1 MVNSINS
8 AYGTANDSLAE
19 STASVLGKDDFLKLL
34 VAELKYQDPMDP
46 MKDRDFIAQMAQ
58 FSSLEQMQ
66 NLNNNFELMAQLNL
80 MTVSFNTVSIIG
92 KKIVYEDDSGQTCN
106 GIVTGVNF
114 SETVP
119 SIIVDENK
127 EISLEAVLKVVENKI
142 PESSGLA
149 EDDSNTEGVSEDG
162 Q

>member
-1 MVNSINS
+1 MVNSINP
-8 AYGTANDSLAE
+8 AYGTAYGSL
-19 STASVLGKDDFLKLL
+19 SKNTTGVLGKDDFLKLL

-66 NLNNNFELMAQLNL
+66 NLNKNFELMAQFNL
-80 MTVSFNTVSIIG
+80 LTFSFNTISIIG
-92 KKIVYEDDSGQTCN
+92 KEIVYEDDSGQTCN

-114 SETVP
+114 SEAVP

-127 EISLEAVLKVVENKI
+127 EISLDAVLKVVENKM
-142 PESSGLA
+142 PESPALA
-149 EDDSNTEGVSEDG
+149 EEDSNAEGVNEDG